1 METITEIFT
10 LELGENFFKH
20 LIFHFAVVFFLYL
33 IPPALAAV
41 DLKLA
46 TSVAKMHGEKIR
58 SHKLRKC
65 LEKVTLYWAIQ
76 FAATVM
82 GCAGLLFP
90 WYNLPYLT
98 IVATVAVGCIEFLS
112 FKEHLK
118 RRKDGLAKI
127 PETMQEI
134 IEFIGKD
141 EVRSMVI
148 EIAKRKM
155 AELREKRTEPE
166 SLEME
171 AEQRN

>member
-10 LELGENFFKH
+10 LELGENFFNH
-20 LIFHFAVVFFLYL
+20 LKFHFIVVFFFYF
-33 IPPALAAV
+33 IPPILAAI
-41 DLKLA
+41 DLKMA
-46 TSVAKMHGEKIR
+46 ISTARMHGEKIR

-65 LEKVTLYWAIQ
+65 LEKVTIYWAIQ
-76 FAATVM
+76 FAATVL
-82 GCAGLLFP
+82 GCTGLLFS

-98 IVATVAVGCIEFLS
+98 IVATFCIGITECIS
-112 FKEHLK
+112 YKEHLR

-134 IEFIGKD
+134 VEFIGKD

-148 EIAKRKM
+148 EIARRKM
-155 AELREKRTEPE
+155 KEPMPELE